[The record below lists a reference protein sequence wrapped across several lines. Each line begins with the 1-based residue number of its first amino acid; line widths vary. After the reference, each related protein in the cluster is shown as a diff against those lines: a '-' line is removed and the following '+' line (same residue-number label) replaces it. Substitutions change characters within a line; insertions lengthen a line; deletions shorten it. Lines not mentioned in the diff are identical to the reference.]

1 MGLFEELI
9 GAGLKMAANAIE
21 NKINQTALENTN
33 IASITLSSMM
43 PIDVLNNGWFETI
56 LENCGNLLQIRI
68 TNETRNINWT
78 IKTSTT
84 SRIGNKGEYEDI
96 FYESFVITNGM
107 ITIKYGPYGL
117 GARALEISGK
127 NCGRLLEPIKE
138 FLSNLSYCNIN
149 QIACEKV
156 PFNDE
161 KNWLENSKQ
170 FLLNTINKDKIEKEK
185 KSQGIESSIKVLT
198 FLLGRKKEL
207 SESDKEFIETAITS
221 MFEEELKEFD
231 IDISKKIENTYHKI
245 KHLKKSEDFFI
256 NNKIN
261 EIHPDAKNIVFVMSI
276 ILFFTISD
284 EDENDKFKPEYVYNL
299 YLIRKNLNLTKHN
312 EDDCIKAIGHMTQN
326 SVDEIK
332 TAFENIFSEKTISTI
347 EERFPELL
355 DGYPVDF
362 KEDVEEIYLN
372 LLNEFGNKIELLH
385 LHLAYKSP
393 EKLKKVINSYAKN
406 ATSDE
411 KPILILDNSAF
422 SNCKT
427 GFLVTDKHIYAKNSF
442 SFSSICLEIQNIENI
457 YSKSE
462 YGVQKIFFDS
472 AALEVEQIG
481 DKKLVN
487 FLSDSLK
494 TLIEKIKIA
503 KDINLPDF
511 EDIFNE
517 DKGE

>member
-1 MGLFEELI
+1 MGFFEELI

-21 NKINQTALENTN
+21 NKINQSALENTN

-43 PIDVLNNGWFETI
+43 AIDDRVYNAWFDAI
-56 LENCGNLLQIRI
+56 FNKCGNLLQIKI

-78 IKTSTT
+78 IKTDKSV
-84 SRIGNKGEYEDI
+84 YEDI
-96 FYESFVITNGM
+96 SYESFVITNGI

-117 GARALEISGK
+117 GGRALEISGK

-138 FLSNLSYCNIN
+138 FLSNLTCCNIE
-149 QIACEKV
+149 QIEYEEV

-185 KSQGIESSIKVLT
+185 KSQGIEYSIKVLT

-207 SESDKEFIETAITS
+207 SESDKEFIETSITS

-245 KHLKKSEDFFI
+245 KHLKNSEDFFI

-261 EIHPDAKNIVFVMSI
+261 EAHPYAKNIVFVMSI
-276 ILFFTISD
+276 ITFISITG
-284 EDENDKFKPEYVYNL
+284 ESENGKFKPEYVYNL
-299 YLIRKNLNLTKHN
+299 YLIRKNLNLTKN
-312 EDDCIKAIGHMTQN
+312 DEKDCIKAIGNMAQI
-326 SVDEIK
+326 SIDETK
-332 TAFENIFSEKTISTI
+332 TIFENIFSEETISTI
-347 EERFPELL
+347 EEKFPELL

-362 KEDVEEIYLN
+362 KKDVEEIYLN
-372 LLNEFGNKIELLH
+372 FVNEFGSKIEL

-393 EKLKKVINSYAKN
+393 EKLKEVINSYAKN
-406 ATSDE
+406 ATTDE
-411 KPILILDNSAF
+411 KPILIFDNSAF

-427 GFLVTDKHIYAKNSF
+427 GFLITDKHIYAKNSF
-442 SFSSICLEIQNIENI
+442 SFSSICIEIQNIENI

-462 YGVQKIFFDS
+462 YGVLKIFFDS
-472 AALEVEQIG
+472 TAVEVEQIG
-481 DKKLVN
+481 DKKLVD
-487 FLSDSLK
+487 FLSNSLK
-494 TLIEKIKIA
+494 TLTEKIKIA
-503 KDINLPDF
+503 KNINLPDF
-511 EDIFNE
+511 EDIFDE
-517 DKGE
+517 EKGED